1 MRKHTQTN
9 TNAKRQKQEFR
20 QACRHAD
27 ISKDT
32 CWHAGTCWIADTQAD
47 IETGRHTGMQTCRH
61 TGMQTKNRQAHRQ
74 TNRLG
79 RRHANTKTERH
90 AFKHTSELL
99 SIAKRIKP
107 EAHSL
112 ITSHQK
118 HAQIQKASIWRMRY
132 VWNWLRWQGIAFL
145 LLDALS
151 VLQALAMLC
160 SCVHDI
166 EMLVS
171 K

>member
-32 CWHAGTCWIADTQAD
+32 CWHAGTCWNADTQAD

-99 SIAKRIKP
+99 SLAKRNKP

-118 HAQIQKASIWRMRY
+118 HAQMQKASIRCMRY
-132 VWNWLRWQGIAFL
+132 VWNCLCWQEIAFL
-145 LLDALS
+145 MLDALP
-151 VLQALAMLC
+151 VLQVLATSR
-160 SCVHDI
+160 SCVHGI
-166 EMLVS
+166 EMFVS